1 MTFPELVWKTIEL
14 TFSDLPHF
22 LGMIILLYVIRG
34 GIGKAVSSIKDFFIR
49 VKIKYLEKLAD
60 RKFNRTGIKNGT
72 EKFRNVEK

>member
-1 MTFPELVWKTIEL
+1 MTFPELIWRTIEL

-60 RKFNRTGIKNGT
+60 RKFNKTGVVKNGT
-72 EKFRNVEK
+72 DRILS